1 MTGERSSQ
9 ADGVESEPS
18 GLAGA
23 SLPSRRGLL
32 RGAAALGG
40 SALAYSWAGANRALA
55 HDAAD
60 DDRSD
65 VDVLNFALALEHL
78 ENAFYRDGL
87 ARFDAD
93 AFAESETLSR
103 FGHEVRSGV
112 RANVADVGD
121 HEATHVETLTGTVAD
136 LGGTPVEEDEYEFGV
151 SDVDEF
157 LAVAAVLENT
167 GVSAYDGA
175 IADLGRAELL
185 TAGATIATVEARHA
199 SYLNLLVGD
208 DPFPAAFDEA
218 LDRATVLEA
227 ASGFIAPD
235 DAAPFAVSVA
245 CDVDHAARVTVT
257 NATDRRL
264 ELRDDDSAGVDAVD
278 GRPVLDP
285 GESYARSGVPDGEA
299 VLLPYDPESGERAG
313 PAVRATVDC

>member
-1 MTGERSSQ
+1 MTGDESSQ
-9 ADGVESEPS
+9 ADGVESESS
-18 GLAGA
+18 GLAS
-23 SLPSRRGLL
+23 SLASRRGVL

-65 VDVLNFALALEHL
+65 VDVLNYALTLEHL

-87 ARFDAD
+87 ARFDAE
-93 AFAESETLSR
+93 AFAESETLAR

-112 RANVADVGD
+112 RANVVDVGD
-121 HEATHVETLTGTVAD
+121 HEATHVETLTGVIED

-175 IADLGRAELL
+175 IADIERASLL

-218 LDRATVLEA
+218 LDEATVLEA
-227 ASGFIAPD
+227 ASGFLAPD
-235 DAAPFAVSVA
+235 APFTVRVA

-264 ELRDDDSAGVDAVD
+264 QLRDDDSEGVDAVK
-278 GRPVLDP
+278 GRPVLGP
-285 GESYARSGVPDGEA
+285 GEAYSRSGVENGEA
-299 VLLPYDPESGERAG
+299 VLLAYDPDSGERVG
-313 PAVRATVDC
+313 PTVTATVDC

>member
-1 MTGERSSQ
+1 MTGDESGQ
-9 ADGVESEPS
+9 ASGTESEQS

-23 SLPSRRGLL
+23 SLPTRRGVL

-40 SALAYSWAGANRALA
+40 SALAASWAGANRALA
-55 HDAAD
+55 HDAGD

-65 VDVLNFALALEHL
+65 VDVLNFALTLEHL

-87 ARFDAD
+87 ERFDAE

-103 FGHEVRSGV
+103 FGPEVRSNV
-112 RANVADVGD
+112 RANVVDVGD
-121 HEATHVETLTGTVAD
+121 HEATHVETLTGIVED
-136 LGGTPVEEDEYEFGV
+136 LGGTPVEEDEYQFGV

-157 LAVAAVLENT
+157 LATAALLENT

-175 IADLGRAELL
+175 IADVERASLL

-227 ASGFIAPD
+227 ASGFLAPD
-235 DAAPFAVSVA
+235 EAPFAVRVA
-245 CDVDHAARVTVT
+245 CDVDRAARVTVT

-264 ELRDDDSAGVDAVD
+264 ELRDDDSAGVDAVK
-278 GRPVLDP
+278 GRPVLGP
-285 GESYARSGVPDGEA
+285 GDEYSRAGVANGEA
-299 VLLPYDPESGERAG
+299 VLLAYDPDSGERVG
-313 PAVRATVDC
+313 PEVRATVDC